1 MMLAFAVGSAA
12 PGGMATMHVA
22 EAGGLDTPLDQAD
35 GARPGSEVAETVI
48 AQARRGDH
56 RAFTA
61 LVSHYDDRLRALAFH
76 LLGDPEATRDALQ
89 DAYVKAYVGLAGFR
103 GESEIGTWLHR
114 IVYTTCLNHLR
125 SSGRRPRPA
134 GRGADAQAEPD
145 QAGRDEAGRDPGD
158 TVASTLDL
166 AALLRS
172 LPPEQRAAVV
182 LVDAFGMGYRQ
193 TGEILGV
200 AQGTVASRVT
210 SARAKLRRAL
220 VPREEPTTS
229 EDGTE
234 AS

>member
-1 MMLAFAVGSAA
+1 MMLAFAVGSAD
-12 PGGMATMHVA
+12 PVGMATTHAA
-22 EAGGLDTPLDQAD
+22 EAGRLDTPLDEAE
-35 GARPGSEVAETVI
+35 GGKFGSEAAETVI

-61 LVSHYDDRLRALAFH
+61 LVSHYDDRLRVLAFH
-76 LLGDPEATRDALQ
+76 LLRDPEATRDALQ
-89 DAYVKAYVGLAGFR
+89 DAYVKAYVGLPGFR

-125 SSGRRPRPA
+125 STGRRPLPA
-134 GRGADAQAEPD
+134 AEDPDAQAGPE
-145 QAGRDEAGRDPGD
+145 EAGHDPGD
-158 TVASTLDL
+158 IVASALDL

-172 LPPEQRAAVV
+172 LPPEQRAAVI
-182 LVDAFGMGYRQ
+182 LVDALGMGYKQ

-210 SARAKLRRAL
+210 SARTKLRRAL
-220 VPREEPTTS
+220 APREEPATS

>member
-1 MMLAFAVGSAA
+1 MMLAFAMESAA
-12 PGGMATMHVA
+12 PGGMAMRHVA

-35 GARPGSEVAETVI
+35 GVRPGSEVAETVI
-48 AQARRGDH
+48 AQARRCDH

-61 LVSHYDDRLRALAFH
+61 LVSHYDDRLRTLAFH
-76 LLGDPEATRDALQ
+76 ILGDPEATRDALQ
-89 DAYVKAYVGLAGFR
+89 DAYVKAYVGLPGFR
-103 GESEIGTWLHR
+103 GESSIGTWLHR

-125 SSGRRPRPA
+125 GTSRRPQL
-134 GRGADAQAEPD
+134 ADAGTDA

-158 TVASTLDL
+158 IVASALDL

-182 LVDAFGMGYRQ
+182 LIDALGMGYRQ

-220 VPREEPTTS
+220 APREEPATS
-229 EDGTE
+229 EDGKE

>member
-12 PGGMATMHVA
+12 PGGMAMRHVA
-22 EAGGLDTPLDQAD
+22 EAGRLDARLDPAD
-35 GARPGSEVAETVI
+35 GGTAASEVAESVI

-56 RAFTA
+56 GAFTA
-61 LVSHYDDRLRALAFH
+61 LVAHYDDRLRALAFH
-76 LLGDPEATRDALQ
+76 VLGDPDATRDALQ
-89 DAYVKAYVGLAGFR
+89 DAYVKAYVGLPGFR

-125 SSGRRPRPA
+125 STSRRPRPA
-134 GRGADAQAEPD
+134 DGGPDAQLRPE
-145 QAGRDEAGRDPGD
+145 EAGNDPGD
-158 TVASTLDL
+158 IVASALDL
-166 AALLRS
+166 AALIHS

-182 LVDAFGMGYRQ
+182 LVDALGMGYKR

-220 VPREEPTTS
+220 APREEPATS

>member
-22 EAGGLDTPLDQAD
+22 EAGRLDTPRDQAD
-35 GARPGSEVAETVI
+35 GGKAASEVAATVI
-48 AQARRGDH
+48 AEARRGDH
-56 RAFTA
+56 AAFTA
-61 LVSHYDDRLRALAFH
+61 LVAHYDHRLRALAFH
-76 LLGDPEATRDALQ
+76 VLGDPEATRDALQ
-89 DAYVKAYVGLAGFR
+89 DAYVKAYIGLPGFR

-125 SSGRRPRPA
+125 STSRRPQPA
-134 GRGADAQAEPD
+134 GEGPDAQE
-145 QAGRDEAGRDPGD
+145 GRDQTGRDPAD
-158 TVASTLDL
+158 TVASALDL
-166 AALLRS
+166 ESLLRS

-182 LVDAFGMGYRQ
+182 LVDALGIGYQQ

-210 SARAKLRRAL
+210 SARGKLRRAL
-220 VPREEPTTS
+220 VAGDGPVTS
-229 EDGTE
+229 QDRTE

>member
-1 MMLAFAVGSAA
+1 MMLAFAVGSAD
-12 PGGMATMHVA
+12 PGGMATTHAA
-22 EAGGLDTPLDQAD
+22 EAGRLDTPLDQAE
-35 GARPGSEVAETVI
+35 GGKLGSEAAETVT

-61 LVSHYDDRLRALAFH
+61 LVSHYDERLRVLAFH
-76 LLGDPEATRDALQ
+76 LLHDPEATRDALQ
-89 DAYVKAYVGLAGFR
+89 DAYVKAYVGLPGFR
-103 GESEIGTWLHR
+103 GESGIGTWLHR

-125 SSGRRPRPA
+125 STSRRPQPADERP
-134 GRGADAQAEPD
+134 DA

-158 TVASTLDL
+158 IAASALDL
-166 AALLRS
+166 EALLRS

-182 LVDAFGMGYRQ
+182 LVDALGMGYKQ

-220 VPREEPTTS
+220 APREELATS

-234 AS
+234 TS

>member
-12 PGGMATMHVA
+12 PGGMATTHVA

-89 DAYVKAYVGLAGFR
+89 DAYVKAYVGLSGFR
-103 GESEIGTWLHR
+103 GESDIGTWLHR

-125 SSGRRPRPA
+125 STGRRPRLAAEDPSMPEWP
-134 GRGADAQAEPD
+134 ADA
-145 QAGRDEAGRDPGD
+145 GGDPGD
-158 TVASTLDL
+158 IVASTLDL
-166 AALLRS
+166 AALLRA

-182 LVDAFGMGYRQ
+182 LVDALGMGYKQ

>member
-1 MMLAFAVGSAA
+1 MR
-12 PGGMATMHVA
+12 
-22 EAGGLDTPLDQAD
+22 
-35 GARPGSEVAETVI
+35 RPPRV
-48 AQARRGDH
+48 H

-89 DAYVKAYVGLAGFR
+89 DAYVKAYVGLPGFL
-103 GESEIGTWLHR
+103 GEYEIGTWLHR

-125 SSGRRPRPA
+125 SAGRRPRQTDGSP
-134 GRGADAQAEPD
+134 DA
-145 QAGRDEAGRDPGD
+145 QAGRDEFGRDEAVRDLGD
-158 TVASTLDL
+158 IVASTLDL

-172 LPPEQRAAVV
+172 LPPEQRAAVI
-182 LVDAFGMGYRQ
+182 LVDALGMGYKQ

-220 VPREEPTTS
+220 VPREESATS
-229 EDGTE
+229 QEGTE
-234 AS
+234 A